1 MSASRDKSWAFSD
14 INSGELIFG
23 RNLTFSYG
31 FLGVT
36 LTKANESD
44 RSAELAAAMFHPD
57 GSLFGVG
64 TADSAVKIWDI
75 KSRLAVA
82 QWDGHVGE
90 VSSIAFRYMKVSKD
104 KKYLFIQ

>member
-1 MSASRDKSWAFSD
+1 M
-14 INSGELIFG
+14 
-23 RNLTFSYG
+23 RNLFRKISG
-31 FLGVT
+31 AT
-36 LTKANESD
+36 LTKANEID
-44 RSAELAAAMFHPD
+44 RVTELVSAMFHPD

-90 VSSIAFRYMKVSKD
+90 VDSIAFR
-104 KKYLFIQ
+104 

>member
-1 MSASRDKSWAFSD
+1 MV
-14 INSGELIFG
+14 
-23 RNLTFSYG
+23 

-90 VSSIAFRYMKVSKD
+90 VSSIAFRYMKVSKY
-104 KKYLFIQ
+104 KNYLFIQ

>member
-1 MSASRDKSWAFSD
+1 MQLVNIFCRLHV
-14 INSGELIFG
+14 INLGHFLISNQVNTLFKEFF
-23 RNLTFSYG
+23 NIMV

-90 VSSIAFRYMKVSKD
+90 VSSIAFRYN
-104 KKYLFIQ
+104 

>member
-14 INSGELIFG
+14 ISSGKVSFKS
-23 RNLTFSYG
+23 NLTLCWG

-90 VSSIAFRYMKVSKD
+90 VSSIAFR
-104 KKYLFIQ
+104 